1 MKEMLK
7 IMFMKAKDQKG
18 VTAIEY
24 GLIAALIAIGIIAG
38 ASLAGDQLAALFD
51 RVATELTTALAG

>member
-38 ASLAGDQLAALFD
+38 ATLAGDQLAALFD
-51 RVATELTTALAG
+51 RVATELTAALAG

>member
-1 MKEMLK
+1 MLK

-18 VTAIEY
+18 ITAIEY

-38 ASLAGDQLAALFD
+38 ATLAGDQLAALFD
-51 RVATELTTALAG
+51 RVATELTAALAG